1 MVHGDLRGVRVHF
14 ESHFNAVLT
23 PCQSNVIVD
32 VTGRA
37 KVTDFGLAVVTQSL
51 DSTRST
57 LDELGHNAR
66 WVAPE
71 ILDGRGLYSKEGDI
85 FSFAMVTI
93 EVRWNNSPRLTPG
106 GLSLTLT

>member
-1 MVHGDLRGVRVHF
+1 MIHGDLRGVRNRFRPHF
-14 ESHFNAVLT
+14 DVVLT
-23 PCQSNVIVD
+23 PCQSNIIVD

-37 KVTDFGLAVVTQSL
+37 KVTDFGLSVVTQTL
-51 DSTRST
+51 DSSRST

-71 ILDGRGLYSKEGDI
+71 ILGGRGSYSKEGDI

-93 EVRWNNSPRLTPG
+93 EVRYSNLPGLTPDG
-106 GLSLTLT
+106 ISLTLT